1 MSETLNLTIELVK
14 RPSIS
19 PDDAGCQ
26 EIIITRLEKLGF
38 KIERLNYGKTSNLWA
53 THGEGAPIFA
63 FVGHTDVVPT
73 GPLEQWTSPPFEPE
87 IRDGILYGRGV
98 ADMKCGVAAFVTAVE
113 RFLRAEGSHK
123 GTLALLLTSDEEA
136 DTSDGT
142 IKVVEHLTSKGIKID
157 FCLVGEPSSSATVGD
172 TIKNGRRGSL
182 HCLLKIK
189 GQQGHVAYP
198 EKALNPVHK
207 ALAALNELASKEWDN
222 GNKYFPP
229 TSFQISNIHA
239 GTGADNVIPGE
250 LDIVSNFRFST
261 EQTAE
266 GLQAATEAILDKY
279 DLEYD
284 AKFRLSGHPFL
295 TDGGKLLDAVV
306 ASIRETV
313 GIETILSTAGG
324 TSDGRLVAPTG
335 AEVVELGVIN
345 ASIHKINEH
354 ADVRQMDILSDM
366 FELITQKMLR

>member
-1 MSETLNLTIELVK
+1 MSETLDLTIELVK

-26 EIIITRLEKLGF
+26 EIIIARLEKLGF
-38 KIERLNYGKTSNLWA
+38 KIERLNFGKTSNLWA
-53 THGEGAPIFA
+53 THGEGKPLFA

-73 GPLEQWTSPPFEPE
+73 GPLEQWDTPPFQPE
-87 IRDGILYGRGV
+87 IREGVLYGRGV

-113 RFLRAEGSHK
+113 RFLAKQGDHK

-136 DTSDGT
+136 DASDGT

-157 FCLVGEPSSSATVGD
+157 FCLVGEPSSSATIGD

-207 ALAALNELASKEWDN
+207 ALGALNELASKIWDN
-222 GNKYFPP
+222 GNQYFPP

-250 LDIVSNFRFST
+250 LDVVANFRFST

-266 GLQAATEAILDKY
+266 GLQKATEAILDKY
-279 DLEYD
+279 GLDYD
-284 AKFRLSGHPFL
+284 AKFRLSGQPFL
-295 TDGGKLLDAVV
+295 TDGGALLDAVV
-306 ASIRETV
+306 STIKETV
-313 GIETILSTAGG
+313 GIETLLSTAGG
-324 TSDGRLVAPTG
+324 TSDGRLIAPTG

-345 ASIHKINEH
+345 ASIHKLNEH
-354 ADVRQMDILSDM
+354 ADVRQMDILSDL
-366 FELITQKMLR
+366 FEKITEKILR

>member
-1 MSETLNLTIELVK
+1 MSETLDLTIELVK

-26 EIIITRLEKLGF
+26 EIIIARLEKLGF
-38 KIERLNYGKTSNLWA
+38 KIERLNFGKTSNLWA
-53 THGEGAPIFA
+53 THGEGKPLFA

-73 GPLEQWTSPPFEPE
+73 GPLEQWDSPPFEPE
-87 IRDGILYGRGV
+87 IRDGVLYGRGV

-113 RFLRAEGSHK
+113 RFLGKGSNHK
-123 GTLALLLTSDEEA
+123 GTLAILLTSDEEA
-136 DTSDGT
+136 DASDGT
-142 IKVVEHLTSKGIKID
+142 IKVVEHLTSQGVKID
-157 FCLVGEPSSSATVGD
+157 FCLVGEPSSSATIGD
-172 TIKNGRRGSL
+172 TVKNGRRGSL
-182 HCLLKIK
+182 HFLLKVK

-207 ALAALNELASKEWDN
+207 ALGALNELASKVWDN
-222 GNKYFPP
+222 GNAYFPP

-250 LDIVSNFRFST
+250 MDVVSNFRFST

-266 GLQAATEAILDKY
+266 GLQEATEAILEKHG
-279 DLEYD
+279 LNYD
-284 AKFRLSGHPFL
+284 AKFRLSGQPFL
-295 TDGGKLLDAVV
+295 TDGGQLLDAVV
-306 ASIRETV
+306 TTIKETV
-313 GIETILSTAGG
+313 GLDTKLSTAGG
-324 TSDGRLVAPTG
+324 TSDGRLIAPTG

-345 ASIHKINEH
+345 ASIHKLNEH

-366 FELITQKMLR
+366 FEMITEKILC